1 MFNKQA
7 VDAAAWRSDTWV
19 SDSDNSIVETVE
31 TPEVNTTDNESRSEV
46 ITRTMKDVE
55 KVKGGLLAR
64 LWGIL
69 SWSKNSKSDNTAFYA
84 DMIQEP
90 QVETIESLEREKIDA
105 LDAYNQMSHTVNDLQ
120 EKLAIQK
127 NNLGDVNTRIETL
140 ESTQAGEEDLIKNPK
155 WLQAIETEITK
166 TTSRA
171 RYLQKLLNLETEKNS
186 ISSLITKI
194 QGPLSEGEGQLEKSG
209 DALEKIKKQLI
220 SLKNVKIANE
230 IISEA
235 KKSNITQERVQSL
248 YDTKLWESEKLGTT
262 IEFVMS
268 YTKLLKNSDDIPSES
283 INKIRELCKQ
293 EDVEWE
299 DFTGKALP
307 NKLEGKLREKQQKL
321 ESIVFSLKAKKEN
334 MENAHKILWQVE
346 HEKMEEKVSAAE
358 EVHRQAK
365 TKAQEMKKGKKWLLS
380 GPQQDLENARDEKE
394 KQVWVLT
401 TEIATLETNY
411 RSASED
417 LESKKKE
424 FERVVDE
431 KSKAVVTLNSARL
444 DWTKKDDIDAIRK
457 RIDDLRREKATIE
470 RDQNRFSDIKMSAKS
485 NLDNANSR
493 LTTLQEDNTLVDN
506 AQWELT
512 RITQEIDKNI
522 SDAEEERDTRGKE
535 LEDLRWQLSAL
546 KADLKSKY
554 GNWILKE
561 EIVLT
566 ENKLDK
572 ALMLELNKNVW
583 DEVTEVTELAAEI
596 LDR

>member
-1 MFNKQA
+1 MFTKDA
-7 VDAAAWRSDTWV
+7 VEAAASRSDTWV
-19 SDSDNSIVETVE
+19 SYSDNPIAETLE
-31 TPEVNTTDNESRSEV
+31 ASTPNNKPESEV
-46 ITRTMKDVE
+46 VTRTMEDVE
-55 KVKGGLLAR
+55 KVKGGLLSR

-84 DMIQEP
+84 DMIQESE
-90 QVETIESLEREKIDA
+90 VETIGSLEDKKADA
-105 LDAYNQMSHTVNDLQ
+105 LDAYNQMSHTVTDLQ
-120 EKLAIQK
+120 EELARHRD
-127 NNLGDVNTRIETL
+127 NLDDVNTRIEAL

-155 WLQAIETEITK
+155 WLQAIEREIAK

-171 RYLQKLLNLETEKNS
+171 SFLQQLLILETERDA
-186 ISSLITKI
+186 ISNLINAAKE
-194 QGPLSEGEGQLEKSG
+194 PLAKAEEQLEKSG
-209 DALEKIKKQLI
+209 DALEKIQKQLI

-235 KKSNITQERVQSL
+235 EKSNITQERVQSL
-248 YDTKLWESEKLGTT
+248 YNTKLWESEELEAT

-268 YTKLLKNSDDIPSES
+268 YIKLLEESEDIPSGS

-293 EDVEWE
+293 EGVKWE
-299 DFTGKALP
+299 DFTGTALA
-307 NKLEGKLREKQQKL
+307 NTLGEKLRERQKEL
-321 ESIVFSLKAKKEN
+321 ENIVSSLKAKKEN

-358 EVHRQAK
+358 EAHGQAR
-365 TKAQEMKKGKKWLLS
+365 TRAREMKRGKKWLLS
-380 GPQQDLENARDEKE
+380 GPQQDLENARDEKG

-401 TEIATLETNY
+401 TEIATLESNY

-417 LESKKKE
+417 LESKKRE

-431 KSKAVVTLNSARL
+431 KSKAEVTLNSARL

-485 NLDNANSR
+485 NLDNANSK
-493 LTTLQEDNTLVDN
+493 LIALQEDTTLVDN
-506 AQWELT
+506 VQSELT

-522 SDAEEERDTRGKE
+522 GDAETEKNTRKTE
-535 LEDLRWQLSAL
+535 LDNLKWQLSAL

-572 ALMLELNKNVW
+572 ALILELNKNVW
-583 DEVTEVTELAAEI
+583 DEVTKVWKSASEI
-596 LDR
+596 LDT